1 MRFRI
6 QIAENSEK
14 FNHTDLSTR
23 YAQQRSSALR
33 PNAQRIGQDSGWNQY
48 HRFLA
53 TRCGMAK
60 EGDNRSNGRLFRQ
73 ILHGF
78 PVISGALTPTLVF
91 SRNEIARAGKRAVII
106 QQTQVRSR
114 SFSRQ
119 C

>member
-1 MRFRI
+1 MPICPPNTRNNGLRRCGQTRNESDRI
-6 QIAENSEK
+6 
-14 FNHTDLSTR
+14 
-23 YAQQRSSALR
+23 
-33 PNAQRIGQDSGWNQY
+33 PGWNQY
-48 HRFLA
+48 HRFLT

-78 PVISGALTPTLVF
+78 PVASGALTPTLVF
-91 SRNEIARAGKRAVII
+91 GGNEIARAGKRAVII